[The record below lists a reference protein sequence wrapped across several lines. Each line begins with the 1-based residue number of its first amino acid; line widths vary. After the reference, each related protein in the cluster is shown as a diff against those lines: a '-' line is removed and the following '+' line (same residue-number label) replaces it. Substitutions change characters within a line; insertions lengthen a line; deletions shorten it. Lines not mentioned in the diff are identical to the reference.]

1 MLAVHS
7 LDIATMSKKIAPEI
21 EKAEH
26 AKTMSNVIK
35 ALQTVAADKQLMARR
50 IAQGFSA
57 AEIVSKFNQAGKD
70 FFVLLKH
77 IINEVGENKDYNLN
91 GYEKLFHH
99 AISIRQDWPI
109 DKFTLMILQFA
120 PQVYEEDEQ
129 FFLSVE
135 IPDQNVRINNEF
147 GIIKTEAFKEL
158 WLKTNDNRRD
168 ELKDNCLLLVSFAH
182 AYFLKMIRSS
192 LRV

>member
-1 MLAVHS
+1 
-7 LDIATMSKKIAPEI
+7 MSKKVAPEI

-26 AKTMSNVIK
+26 AKTMTNVIK
-35 ALQTVAADKQLMARR
+35 ALQSVSEEKQIMARR
-50 IAQGFSA
+50 IAQGYSA
-57 AEIVSKFNQAGKD
+57 AEIVTKFNQAGKD
-70 FFVLLKH
+70 FFALLQR
-77 IINEVGENKDYNLN
+77 IIRETGSKKDYNVA

-99 AISIRQDWPI
+99 AIGIRQDWPI

-158 WLKTNDNRRD
+158 WLTTTDSNRD
-168 ELKDNCLLLVSFAH
+168 DLKDQCLLLVSFAH